1 MAQVAKTAPLN
12 RGFSLV
18 ELLVVSALI
27 VVGSAMAIPV
37 TMSMVKR
44 ATTDSSLVV
53 VETFVDAARDRA
65 VAERR
70 NMELEF
76 VAPNRLRVRRV
87 EVPSGAKT
95 LVAEMTFEGANE
107 YYNFGSVPD
116 TPDGFGPSS
125 AAVQFSGPTP
135 VMFTSDGSLID
146 SAGDVTNGTI
156 YVATPNKTE
165 TARAITVFG
174 VTGMLQSWRW
184 RGTAWIE

>member
-1 MAQVAKTAPLN
+1 MAQTGNIPAHH

-27 VVGSAMAIPV
+27 AVGTAMAIPV
-37 TMSMVKR
+37 SLSMVKR
-44 ATTDSSLVV
+44 ATTDSALVV

-70 NMELEF
+70 NMELDF
-76 VAPNRLRVRRV
+76 VAPNRLRVHRV

-95 LVAEMTFEGANE
+95 LVAEMMFEGANE
-107 YYNFGSVPD
+107 YYKFGAVPD
-116 TPDGFGPSS
+116 TPDGFGPYST
-125 AAVQFSGPTP
+125 ALQFSGPTP

-146 SAGDVTNGTI
+146 SAGDVTNGTVF
-156 YVATPNKTE
+156 VAEPDQPE

-174 VTGMLQSWRW
+174 VTGLLQSWRW